1 MAEIPAP
8 THQICA
14 RIRRRDLVKQSV
26 DAFDLDVGLR
36 RQLGG
41 KALPHPFA
49 RFDGG
54 QFRDPPCV
62 RGGFQEPAGEESG
75 PGAEFDDVGARLLY
89 LAENGLDR
97 FAGIVWS
104 GAVIQSRR
112 ACVWCGLSACSPTVD
127 FSRDSPDLVKLAL
140 ANEV

>member
-36 RQLGG
+36 RQLGSET
-41 KALPHPFA
+41 LSHPFA

-54 QFRDPPCV
+54 QFRDPPAGL
-62 RGGFQEPAGEESG
+62 RGGFQEPAGDESG
-75 PGAEFDDVGARLLY
+75 PGAEFDDMSARLLY

-104 GAVIQSRR
+104 GAVIQSRG
-112 ACVWCGLSACSPTVD
+112 A
-127 FSRDSPDLVKLAL
+127 
-140 ANEV
+140 